1 MSSNFVI
8 SDFRV
13 GAIAQKGIIIRV
25 VLVGMSS
32 GPLHRAA
39 LGLMLCSAVLKFL
52 IFGL

>member
-13 GAIAQKGIIIRV
+13 GAAVQKGLIIRA

-32 GPLHRAA
+32 VPLHRAA
-39 LGLMLCSAVLKFL
+39 LGLMLYSAVLKFL
-52 IFGL
+52 IFDL